1 MFLPA
6 RKYTLVL
13 AVVAVSVALPA
24 AVLRLISWTWGT
36 SWAVADMWGMIQWA
50 SIFALT
56 LTMPVSCVWMVIAAA
71 KKQWKALG
79 ILVAALIIPA
89 LSWIAG
95 ALTNFKILN
104 SG

>member
-6 RKYTLVL
+6 RKYAVVL
-13 AVVAVSVALPA
+13 AVIAVSVAIPA
-24 AVLRLISWTWGT
+24 AVLRLIASLWGT
-36 SWAVADMWGMIQWA
+36 SWNLADIWGMFQWA

-56 LTMPVSCVWMVIAAA
+56 LTIPVSCVWMIIAVV

-79 ILVAALIIPA
+79 ILVAALVVPVLA
-89 LSWIAG
+89 WIAG
-95 ALTNFKILN
+95 ALINFKILN

>member
-1 MFLPA
+1 MFHPA

-13 AVVAVSVALPA
+13 AVIAAAVAVPA
-24 AVLRLISWTWGT
+24 AVLRLISWIWGT
-36 SWAVADMWGMIQWA
+36 PWNLADVWGMIQWV

-56 LTMPVSCVWMVIAAA
+56 LTMPVSCVWLITAAL
-71 KKQWKALG
+71 KKQWRALG
-79 ILVAALIIPA
+79 ILGVAVIIPVLA
-89 LSWIAG
+89 WIAG